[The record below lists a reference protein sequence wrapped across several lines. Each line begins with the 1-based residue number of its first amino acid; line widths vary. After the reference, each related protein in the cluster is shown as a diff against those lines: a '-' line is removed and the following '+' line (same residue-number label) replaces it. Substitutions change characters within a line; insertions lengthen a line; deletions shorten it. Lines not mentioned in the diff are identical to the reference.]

1 MVAHVLD
8 GLVELLEAV
17 GDGARLLD
25 GQHGLLQLAPCH
37 LLVVLRQLRTFWK
50 IGPHLLFKIV
60 YFGEICEEGDDIGPM
75 EWIIGHVGFSGD
87 D

>member
-25 GQHGLLQLAPCH
+25 GQHRLLQLTPRH
-37 LLVVLRQLRTFWK
+37 LLIVLRQLRT
-50 IGPHLLFKIV
+50 L
-60 YFGEICEEGDDIGPM
+60 
-75 EWIIGHVGFSGD
+75 
-87 D
+87 